1 MRFWTSFFLLLAGT
15 LSTAQTAAPNFFKT
29 VPESAIALPEKAER
43 KLIPLDYRTYHLDYT
58 GIKSALQNA
67 PQEFT
72 PEARQNRS
80 VIALPMADGTF
91 EPFSVWE
98 VFIMEPELAAQA
110 PYVRTFAGQSLLD
123 PLKKVRFSHTLRGFR
138 AMVIRADMGLEF
150 IEPFA
155 WGQDEFYMAYD
166 ANDIPAE
173 AFPQGPRTVIVDK
186 NLLEKEPP
194 RYTPPVHERGTEL
207 APITL
212 KQYKLLI
219 STTGEFSQDH
229 GGDKPTIFS
238 ALAEYVNLI
247 NVPYERDFAVRF
259 QLVQGTLLS
268 IFLNPDT
275 DPFFGT
281 DPGALAAQNQ
291 QALVTAGVTP
301 NGYDIGHV
309 FSRGGG
315 GVGGLGAICGN
326 SKWLGCTA
334 GSGNYG
340 AGFIYVACQEL
351 GHQIGGN
358 HTWNRCGGF
367 AADQRAPLT
376 AYEPGSGSTIM
387 SYVGGCGGDNVQGG
401 ADLYFHGGSI
411 VEMRKSLDFESGST
425 CGASIVT
432 TNNPPVVT
440 LPYPNNFYIPIGTP
454 FELNGSATD
463 PDGDPL
469 TYCWE
474 QMDIGPETPL
484 GTQVAS
490 SPIFRTRPAVPATNR
505 YFPQLSTILNNS
517 SDPRELLPAYTR
529 DLTFKLTVR
538 DNRGGGGGVGSAD
551 VAFQA
556 WGGAGPFRVQ
566 YPNTAA
572 NSWNIGEYAEVRW
585 DVANS
590 DKAPVSCSHVNIR
603 LSTDGGQTYP
613 IMLAERVGNDGSHYV
628 LVPNLPTAVARVR
641 VDGYDNVFF
650 DISNQN
656 FTIKQP
662 TQPSATISLDNDSGI
677 LCLPADHE
685 VEISTAGVLG
695 FNSPITLDIDGA
707 LPPNVSASFS
717 ATTLQPGESATL
729 TLDFSQ
735 VQTEETF
742 TLTLRANVAGQA
754 PILRPIVLTTLRNDF
769 SALALVSPAN
779 GATEAP
785 LIQTLFWN
793 KALDALSYDV
803 QFASSPSFAPG
814 TILASVTSTTLDSF
828 KLPIFLAKGTPYFW
842 RVRPKNE
849 CGVHDWTE
857 PFFFSTFAE
866 KCFQW
871 ASNDLPKGMTANGT
885 PTIESKIN
893 VLAGGPI
900 KNMEVRQVKGY
911 HEFFKDLDVRLISP
925 LGTEVVLWTG
935 RCGNFNGF
943 FNLRLTDEAPNSFP
957 CPPPN
962 SGIAYRPQDPLG
974 AFVNQNSTGTWTL
987 RIKDTQ
993 IGGGGTFEAFQLEF
1007 CSEVVLNPPYLVNN
1021 NTLIVDPGNNRA
1033 VTPDLLLVEDA
1044 NNTHAQLVF
1053 TLLTVPE
1060 HGHLAKNGGTPLQ
1073 PGDQFTQAEL
1083 DNGAV
1088 RFFDYGGSHAS
1099 DGFRFM
1105 VTDGEGGFFGTPRF
1119 NIQHPPVGAGEAD
1132 QAGFDFRLFPNPA
1145 NDVVW
1150 VAASLPVRADT
1161 RVALFSSAG
1170 QMIQET
1176 FLPIGAERLQ
1186 LQTGSLPRGM
1196 YFVQVGAAVRKVVLR

>member
-1 MRFWTSFFLLLAGT
+1 
-15 LSTAQTAAPNFFKT
+15 
-29 VPESAIALPEKAER
+29 
-43 KLIPLDYRTYHLDYT
+43 
-58 GIKSALQNA
+58 
-67 PQEFT
+67 
-72 PEARQNRS
+72 
-80 VIALPMADGTF
+80 
-91 EPFSVWE
+91 
-98 VFIMEPELAAQA
+98 
-110 PYVRTFAGQSLLD
+110 
-123 PLKKVRFSHTLRGFR
+123 
-138 AMVIRADMGLEF
+138 MGHSF
-150 IEPFA
+150 IEPYA
-155 WGQDEFYMAYD
+155 WGQDAVYMAYD
-166 ANDIPAE
+166 AKDLPGE
-173 AFPQGPRTVIVDK
+173 AFPQGPRTVVVDK
-186 NLLEKEPP
+186 NMVKEPAP
-194 RYTPPVHERGTEL
+194 TLYAPPAEDRGSGL

-212 KQYKLLI
+212 KQYKLVI

-229 GGDKPTIFS
+229 GGNRQMIFS
-238 ALAEYVNLI
+238 ALGEYVNLI

-259 QLVQGTLLS
+259 QLVQVTLLT
-268 IFLNPDT
+268 IFLDPSS
-275 DPFFGT
+275 DPFFGS
-281 DPGALAAQNQ
+281 DPGDLAGQNQ
-291 QALVTAGVTP
+291 QALAIAGVTP

-309 FSRGGG
+309 FARGGG

-340 AGFIYVACQEL
+340 PGFIYVACQEL

-367 AADQRAPLT
+367 AEDQRAPFT

-387 SYVGGCGGDNVQGG
+387 SYVGGCGSDNVQGG

-411 VEMRKSLDFESGST
+411 LEMRKSLDFESGST

-440 LPYPNNFYIPIGTP
+440 LPYQDGFFIPIGTP

-463 PDGDPL
+463 PDGDAL

-474 QMDIGPETPL
+474 EIDLGPETEL

-490 SPIFRTRPAVPATNR
+490 SPIFRTRPAVSVTNR
-505 YFPQLSTILNNS
+505 YFPQLSTILNNGTDS
-517 SDPRELLPAYTR
+517 RELLPDYTR
-529 DLTFKLTVR
+529 DLTFLLTVR
-538 DNRGGGGGVGSAD
+538 DSKTGGGGVSSAE

-556 WGGAGPFRVQ
+556 WGGAGPFLVQ
-566 YPNTAA
+566 FPNTAA

-590 DKAPVSCSHVNIR
+590 DKPPVSCSHVNIR

-613 IMLAERVGNDGSHYV
+613 IMLAQHVGNDGSHYV
-628 LVPNLPTAVARVR
+628 LVPNLPTGQARVR

-662 TQPSATISLDNDSGI
+662 VQPSATLSLDHDSGI
-677 LCLPADHE
+677 LCLPASHE
-685 VEISTAGVLG
+685 VAIATAGVLG
-695 FNSPITLDIDGA
+695 FNNPITVEIDGA
-707 LPPNVSASFS
+707 LPPNVTAVFS
-717 ATTLQPGESATL
+717 ATALQPGHSATL

-742 TLTLRANVAGQA
+742 TLILRATAAGMA

-779 GATEAP
+779 GATETP
-785 LIQTLFWN
+785 LIQTLHWN
-793 KALDALSYDV
+793 RALDALTYDV

-814 TILASVTSTTLDSF
+814 TILASVNSTTLDSF
-828 KLPIFLAKGTPYFW
+828 KLPIFLAKGTPYYW

-849 CGVHDWTE
+849 CGTHDWTE

-866 KCFQW
+866 KCFSW
-871 ASNDLPKGMTANGT
+871 TANDLPKGMTANGT
-885 PTIESKIN
+885 PTLESKIN
-893 VLAGGPI
+893 VIAGGPI

-911 HEFFKDLDVRLISP
+911 HEFFKDLDVRIISP
-925 LGTEVVLWTG
+925 QGTEVVLWST

-943 FNLRLTDEAPNSFP
+943 FNLRLTDEAPAAFP

-962 SGIAYRPQDPLG
+962 TGIAYRPQDPLA
-974 AFVNQNSTGTWTL
+974 AFTGQNSTGTWTL
-987 RIKDTQ
+987 RAKDNQ
-993 IGGGGTFEAFQLEF
+993 VGGGGTFEAFQLEF
-1007 CSEVVLNPPYLVNN
+1007 CSEVTLNPPYLVHN
-1021 NTLIVDPGNNRA
+1021 NTMIVDVGNNR
-1033 VTPDLLLVEDA
+1033 VVSTDLLLVEDA
-1044 NNTHAQLVF
+1044 NNTHSQLVY

-1060 HGHLAKNGGTPLQ
+1060 HGHLAKNWSPALQ
-1073 PGDQFTQAEL
+1073 PGDQFTQADL
-1083 DNGAV
+1083 DNGLI
-1088 RFFDYGGSHAS
+1088 RFFDYGSNYAS

-1119 NIQHPPVGAGEAD
+1119 NIQHTPVGSDEPDRAAINF
-1132 QAGFDFRLFPNPA
+1132 QIFPNPA

-1150 VAASLPVRADT
+1150 LATDVPVREDV
-1161 RVALFSSAG
+1161 RVALLNSAG
-1170 QMIQET
+1170 QLVQEAVL
-1176 FLPIGAERLQ
+1176 FAGAERLS
-1186 LQTGSLPRGM
+1186 LRTGDLPRGL
-1196 YFVQVGAAVRKVVLR
+1196 YFVQAGAAVRKVVLR